1 MRWATCVVRGGGG
14 ALPRTRPRS
23 HQRLG
28 SVARVGVCASAHACG
43 SDAPAV
49 WTPRAL
55 SIGSLVDEAGVAV
68 VFRGSCAGDT
78 AQWVSQNG

>member
-1 MRWATCVVRGGGG
+1 VGRSLVPGPA
-14 ALPRTRPRS
+14 RTNAS
-23 HQRLG
+23 ARL
-28 SVARVGVCASAHACG
+28 RVGVCASAHACG

>member
-1 MRWATCVVRGGGG
+1 MGHLCGERGRRG
-14 ALPRTRPRS
+14 APSYR
-23 HQRLG
+23 RLG
-28 SVARVGVCASAHACG
+28 SVARVGVCASAHARG

-55 SIGSLVDEAGVAV
+55 PPVSLVDEAGAAV